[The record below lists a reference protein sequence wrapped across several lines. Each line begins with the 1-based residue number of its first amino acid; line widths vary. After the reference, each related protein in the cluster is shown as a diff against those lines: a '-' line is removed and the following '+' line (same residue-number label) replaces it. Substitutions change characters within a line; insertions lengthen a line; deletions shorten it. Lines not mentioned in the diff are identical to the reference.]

1 MTEEFGKEKI
11 AITCPDGV
19 ILRGTLL
26 QPFQPRA
33 VIQFNGGTAM
43 RKEFYLPFLSFL
55 ASHGFICCLWDY
67 RGSGESRPLTLKGCT
82 YSFSDYGTK
91 DMPAVS
97 KYLQQRFPELP
108 FLIVAHSVG
117 GQQIGFMN
125 DLEHVRG
132 MVGFSVSTGY
142 FGYMPALYCLQSLY
156 FFYLFSPL
164 SILLSGYIASKRFGY
179 MEDLPKNVVREWRSW
194 CWKKEYFFDK
204 KFSGKSVPPGTF
216 KNIQFPVQLYWSSDD
231 PIANRWS
238 VPVYLR
244 HIKSTESVGVKEVN
258 PEAYGLRSIGHMGF
272 FKRIFKDTVWKET
285 LDVLIN
291 FLAAEPIMLNKTK
304 PDA

>member
-1 MTEEFGKEKI
+1 MTEEFSKEKI
-11 AITCPDGV
+11 AIACDDGV
-19 ILRGTLL
+19 MLRGLL
-26 QPFQPRA
+26 LVPAKPKA

-55 ASHGFICCLWDY
+55 ADQGFICCLWDY
-67 RGSGESRPLTLKGCT
+67 RGSGESRPDTLRGCT

-91 DMPAVS
+91 DMPAVR
-97 KYLQQRFPELP
+97 KYLRQRFPELP

-125 DLEHVRG
+125 DLDDVRG

-142 FGYMPALYCLQSLY
+142 FGFMPPLYCLQSLY

-179 MEDLPKNVVREWRSW
+179 MEDLPKNVVKEWRSW
-194 CWKKEYFFDK
+194 CWKKEYFFDR
-204 KFSGKSVPPGTF
+204 KFTGRTVPQGSF
-216 KNIQFPVQLYWSSDD
+216 RKLRFPVQLFWSSDD
-231 PIANRWS
+231 PIANRRS

-244 HIKSTESVGVKEVN
+244 HIQSTETVEVREVK
-258 PEAYGLRSIGHMGF
+258 PEAYRLKSIGHMGF
-272 FKRIFKDTVWKET
+272 FKRSFKDTVWKEA
-285 LDVLIN
+285 LEALHN
-291 FLAAEPIMLNKTK
+291 FLAEKPIH
-304 PDA
+304 PG